1 MATVETTPETGVDL
15 GVAKDLTA
23 LEVRTEAVVL
33 RVIEREDGGLE
44 LDARPVP
51 PLRLTGSHPDRL
63 RFTIR
68 AAV

>member
-1 MATVETTPETGVDL
+1 VATVVTTPATGVDL
-15 GVAKDLTA
+15 GIAEGLTA

-33 RVIEREDGGLE
+33 RVVEREDGGLE

-51 PLRLTGSHPDRL
+51 PRRLTGTHPDRL